1 MNALKRNNLRYT
13 LNINLYIAKRIF
25 SAKENRNN
33 LSHRIVNIALFGIV
47 LGLVVLILS
56 VAIVSG
62 YKSEVGRKVIGFGS
76 HLQIDNLDTN
86 QSYET
91 SSISQNQPFLQEL
104 KNLEGIRQVQIF
116 ATKPGIIRTDDEI
129 QGVVLKGI
137 GPDFDWSF
145 FQENKV
151 SGEPFF
157 VQDTIR
163 SNKVWVSKQMADLLN
178 LNLDDDLTMFFIHES
193 EAIPRQRKFQ
203 LAGIYKTSLEEF
215 DRMFVL
221 VDINHIRKLN
231 NWKNDEVSGFEIL
244 VNDIDE
250 LPEQER
256 AVRDLLLRNMTPDS
270 SVLQVVSIKEKYR
283 HIFDWLNL
291 LDMNVWV
298 ILILM
303 VLVAGFNMV
312 SSLLV
317 IILERTQMIGILKA
331 MGARN
336 WSIRKIFLYFSVMLI
351 LKALVLGN
359 ILGIGICLIQKYTRV
374 LRLDPTSYFLEYVPI
389 NLTIWHILL
398 LNVGTV
404 VITILMLL
412 LPSYFI
418 TKVSPEKTI
427 RFE

>member
-1 MNALKRNNLRYT
+1 MNT
-13 LNINLYIAKRIF
+13 NLYIARRIF
-25 SAKENRNN
+25 SAKENKNN
-33 LSHRIVNIALFGIV
+33 LSNRIVNIALFGIV

-56 VAIVSG
+56 VAIVTG

-76 HLQIDNLDTN
+76 HLHIVPLDSN
-86 QSYET
+86 QSFET
-91 SSISQNQPFLQEL
+91 DPIKQNQSFLPDL
-104 KNLEGIRQVQIF
+104 KAIPGIRHVQIF
-116 ATKPGIIRTDDEI
+116 ATKPGIIRTNDEI
-129 QGVVLKGI
+129 QGVVMKGI

-145 FQENKV
+145 FLENKV
-151 SGEPFF
+151 AGEPFH

-163 SNKVWVSKQMADLLN
+163 SNKVWVSKQMADLLK
-178 LNLDDDLTMFFIHES
+178 LKLGDDLTMFFIHES
-193 EAIPRQRKFQ
+193 EAVPRQRKFQ

-231 NWKNDEVSGFEIL
+231 NWKSDEVSGFEVL
-244 VNDIDE
+244 VNDFNS
-250 LPEQER
+250 LPVQEKAIR
-256 AVRDLLLRNMTPDS
+256 NLLLRNTNPDEP
-270 SVLQVVSIKEKYR
+270 VLQVVSIKEKYR
-283 HIFDWLNL
+283 HIFDWLSL
-291 LDMNVWV
+291 LDMNVWI
-298 ILILM
+298 ILVLM

-336 WSIRKIFLYFSVMLI
+336 WSIRKVFLYFSVLLI
-351 LKALVLGN
+351 LKALILGN
-359 ILGIGICLIQKYTRV
+359 ILGIGICLIQQYTHV
-374 LRLDPTSYFLEYVPI
+374 FKLDPTSYYLEYVPI
-389 NLTIWHILL
+389 NLTVWHILL
-398 LNVGTV
+398 LNIGTI

-418 TKVSPEKTI
+418 TKIAPEKTI

>member
-1 MNALKRNNLRYT
+1 MNT
-13 LNINLYIAKRIF
+13 NLYIARRIF

-47 LGLVVLILS
+47 LGLIVLLLS
-56 VAIVSG
+56 VAIVTG
-62 YKSEVGRKVIGFGS
+62 YKSEVGRKVIGFGA
-76 HLQIDNLDTN
+76 HLQVTNLDSN

-91 SSISQNQPFLQEL
+91 FPVSANQPFLQEL
-104 KNLEGIRQVQIF
+104 KSIDGIRHVQVF

-145 FQENKV
+145 FQENRV
-151 SGEPFF
+151 AGEPFH

-163 SNKVWVSKQMADLLN
+163 SNNVWVSKQMADLLK
-178 LNLDDDLTMFFIHES
+178 LKLGDDLTMFFINDM
-193 EAIPRQRKFQ
+193 EAVPRQRKFQ
-203 LAGIYKTSLEEF
+203 LSGIYKTSLEEF

-221 VDINHIRKLN
+221 VDINHVRRLN
-231 NWKNDEVSGFEIL
+231 NWQNDEVSGFEIL
-244 VNDIDE
+244 VSDFKKLDD
-250 LPEQER
+250 QEK
-256 AVRDLLLRNMTPDS
+256 AVRNLLLRNTNPDAP
-270 SVLQVVSIKEKYR
+270 VLQVESIKEKYR
-283 HIFDWLNL
+283 HIFDWLGL

-298 ILILM
+298 ILGLM
-303 VLVAGFNMV
+303 ILVAGFNMV

-336 WSIRKIFLYFSVMLI
+336 WSIRKVFLYFSVMLI

-359 ILGIGICLIQKYTRV
+359 VLGIGICLIQKYTHV
-374 LRLDPTSYFLEYVPI
+374 LTLDPASYYLEYVPV
-389 NLTIWHILL
+389 NLTVLHVVL
-398 LNVGTV
+398 LNVGTI

>member
-1 MNALKRNNLRYT
+1 MNV
-13 LNINLYIAKRIF
+13 NLYIARRIF

-33 LSHRIVNIALFGIV
+33 LSHRIVNIALIGII

-56 VAIVSG
+56 VAIVTG

-76 HLQIDNLDTN
+76 HLQIINLDSN

-91 SSISQNQPFLQEL
+91 GPVNQNQPFLSEI
-104 KNLEGIRQVQIF
+104 KSIPGIRHIQTF
-116 ATKPGIIRTDDEI
+116 ATKPGIIRTDSDI
-129 QGVVLKGI
+129 KGVVLKGV

-145 FQENKV
+145 FNENKIA
-151 SGEPFF
+151 GEPFT

-163 SNKVWVSKQMADLLN
+163 NNKVWISQQMAGLLN
-178 LNLDDDLTMFFIHES
+178 VTIGDKLTMFFINPTEFV
-193 EAIPRQRKFQ
+193 PRQRRFE
-203 LAGIYKTSLEEF
+203 LAGIYKTSLDEF
-215 DRMFVL
+215 DKMFVL
-221 VDINHIRKLN
+221 VDINHIKRLN
-231 NWKNDEVSGFEIL
+231 NWKDDEVSGFEIL
-244 VNDIDE
+244 VDDFSQLE
-250 LPEQER
+250 EQER
-256 AVRDLLLRNMTPDS
+256 AIHNILLRNTSPENP
-270 SVLQVVSIKEKYR
+270 VLQVVSIKEKYR
-283 HIFDWLNL
+283 QIFDWLSL

-298 ILILM
+298 ILTLM

-331 MGARN
+331 MGARS
-336 WSIRKIFLYFSVMLI
+336 WSIRKVFLYFSVMLI
-351 LKALVLGN
+351 LKALVIGN
-359 ILGIGICLIQKYTRV
+359 VLGIGLCLLQKYTHV
-374 LRLDPTSYFLEYVPI
+374 FKLDPGSYYLEYVPV
-389 NLTIWHILL
+389 NLTVLHVVL

-404 VITILMLL
+404 LVTTAMLL

>member
-1 MNALKRNNLRYT
+1 MNV
-13 LNINLYIAKRIF
+13 NLYIAKRIF
-25 SAKENRNN
+25 SAKENRDN

-76 HLQIDNLDTN
+76 HLQIDNLDSN

-91 SSISQNQPFLQEL
+91 SSIDQNQPFLAEL
-104 KNLEGIRQVQIF
+104 KNLEGIRHVQIF

-151 SGEPFF
+151 SGEPFL

-163 SNKVWVSKQMADLLN
+163 SNQVWVSKQMADLLK
-178 LNLDDDLTMFFIHES
+178 LELGDDLTMFFIHES

-250 LPEQER
+250 LPKQES
-256 AVRDLLLRNMTPDS
+256 AVRDLLLRNMTPNS
-270 SVLQVVSIKEKYR
+270 PVLQVVSIKEKYR
-283 HIFDWLNL
+283 HIFDWLSL

-351 LKALVLGN
+351 LKALILGN
-359 ILGIGICLIQKYTRV
+359 ILGIGICLIQKYTQV
-374 LRLDPTSYFLEYVPI
+374 LRLDPASYFLEYVPI
-389 NLTIWHILL
+389 NLTVGHILL

>member
-1 MNALKRNNLRYT
+1 
-13 LNINLYIAKRIF
+13 LNINLYIARRIF
-25 SAKENRNN
+25 SAKENRDNV
-33 LSHRIVNIALFGIV
+33 SHRIVNIALFGIV
-47 LGLVVLILS
+47 LGLAVLIVS

-76 HLQIDNLDTN
+76 HLQIDNMDSN

-91 SSISQNQPFLQEL
+91 SPISQNQPFLQEL
-104 KNLEGIRQVQIF
+104 KNIEGIRHVQIY
-116 ATKPGIIRTDDEI
+116 ATKPGIIRADDAI

-151 SGEPFF
+151 SGEPFQ
-157 VQDTIR
+157 VRDTIR
-163 SNKVWVSKQMADLLN
+163 SNKVWVSKQMADLLK
-178 LNLDDDLTMFFIHES
+178 LNLGDDLTMFFIHES
-193 EAIPRQRKFQ
+193 EAVPRQRKFK

-215 DRMFVL
+215 DKMFVL

-231 NWKNDEVSGFEIL
+231 NWKNDEVSGFEVL
-244 VNDIDE
+244 VDDFNE
-250 LPEQER
+250 LPRQEK
-256 AVRDLLLRNMTPDS
+256 AIRDLLLRNTSPDS
-270 SVLQVVSIKEKYR
+270 PVLQVVSIKDKYR
-283 HIFDWLNL
+283 HIFDWLSL

-298 ILILM
+298 ILVLM

-336 WSIRKIFLYFSVMLI
+336 WSIRKVFLYFSLMLI
-351 LKALVLGN
+351 LKALVWGN
-359 ILGIGICLIQKYTRV
+359 ILGIGICLIQQYTQV
-374 LRLDPTSYFLEYVPI
+374 LKLDPTSYFLEYVPI
-389 NLTIWHILL
+389 NLKIWHILL
-398 LNVGTV
+398 LNLGTV

-418 TKVSPEKTI
+418 TRISPEKTI

>member
-1 MNALKRNNLRYT
+1 
-13 LNINLYIAKRIF
+13 LNINLYIARRVF

-33 LSHRIVNIALFGIV
+33 LSHHIVNIALFGIV

-56 VAIVSG
+56 VAIVTG

-76 HLQIDNLDTN
+76 HLQIVNLDSN
-86 QSYET
+86 QSFET
-91 SSISQNQPFLQEL
+91 SPISQNQSFLPEL
-104 KNLEGIRQVQIF
+104 KNIEGVRHVQIF

-151 SGEPFF
+151 VGEPFQ
-157 VQDTIR
+157 VQDTVR
-163 SNKVWVSKQMADLLN
+163 SNKVWISKQMADLLK
-178 LNLDDDLTMFFIHES
+178 LKLGDNLDMFFIPES
-193 EAIPRQRKFQ
+193 EAIPRQRRFQ

-221 VDINHIRKLN
+221 VDINHIRRLN
-231 NWKNDEVSGFEIL
+231 NWKADEVSGFEVL
-244 VNDIDE
+244 VNDFNQLSD
-250 LPEQER
+250 QEKS
-256 AVRDLLLRNMTPDS
+256 VSNLLLRYTTPDS
-270 SVLQVVSIKEKYR
+270 PVLKVESIKEKYR
-283 HIFDWLNL
+283 QIFDWLGL

-298 ILILM
+298 ILTLM

-336 WSIRKIFLYFSVMLI
+336 WSIRKVFLYFSVMLI

-359 ILGIGICLIQKYTRV
+359 ILGVGICLIQQYTHV
-374 LRLDPTSYFLEYVPI
+374 LKLDPASYYLEYVPV
-389 NLTIWHILL
+389 NLTILHLVL

-404 VITILMLL
+404 IITTLMLL

>member
-1 MNALKRNNLRYT
+1 MN
-13 LNINLYIAKRIF
+13 IDFYIARRIF

-56 VAIVSG
+56 VAIVTG

-76 HLQIDNLDTN
+76 HLQIVNLDSN
-86 QSYET
+86 QSFET
-91 SSISQNQPFLQEL
+91 TPISENQPFVEEL
-104 KNLEGIRQVQIF
+104 KNIDGINHVQVF
-116 ATKPGIIRTDDEI
+116 ATMPGVIRTDDEI

-151 SGEPFF
+151 SGEPFH
-157 VQDTIR
+157 VQDTLR
-163 SNKVWVSKQMADLLN
+163 SNKVWVSKQMADLLK
-178 LNLDDDLTMFFIHES
+178 LNLGDDLYMFFIPQS
-193 EAIPRQRKFQ
+193 EAIPRQRKFE

-221 VDINHIRKLN
+221 VDINHIRRLN
-231 NWKNDEVSGFEIL
+231 NWKNDEISGFEIL
-244 VNDIDE
+244 VDDFKK
-250 LPEQER
+250 LSDQEK
-256 AVRDLLLRNMTPDS
+256 AVHSLLLRNMSEDTP
-270 SVLQVVSIKEKYR
+270 VLQVESIKEKYR
-283 HIFDWLNL
+283 HIFDWLGL

-298 ILILM
+298 ILVLM

-336 WSIRKIFLYFSVMLI
+336 WSIRKVFLYFSVLLI
-351 LKALVLGN
+351 LKALVVGNVLGV
-359 ILGIGICLIQKYTRV
+359 GICLVQQYTHV
-374 LRLDPTSYFLEYVPI
+374 FKLDPTSYYLEYVPI
-389 NLTIWHILL
+389 NLKVWHLVL
-398 LNVGTV
+398 LNLGTV
-404 VITILMLL
+404 AVTILMLL

-418 TKVSPEKTI
+418 TKISPEKTI

>member
-1 MNALKRNNLRYT
+1 MNT
-13 LNINLYIAKRIF
+13 NLYIARRIF
-25 SAKENRNN
+25 SSKENRNN
-33 LSHRIVNIALFGIV
+33 LSHRIVNIALVGIV
-47 LGLVVLILS
+47 MGLVVLILS
-56 VAIVSG
+56 VAIVTG
-62 YKSEVGRKVIGFGS
+62 YKSEVGQKVIGFAS
-76 HLQIDNLDTN
+76 ELQIVNLDSN

-91 SSISQNQPFLQEL
+91 SPISRNQPFLQEL
-104 KNLEGIRQVQIF
+104 KNIKGIRHVQVF
-116 ATKPGIIRTDDEI
+116 ATKPGIIRTKDEME
-129 QGVVLKGI
+129 GVVLKGI

-151 SGEPFF
+151 AGEPFI
-157 VQDTIR
+157 VQDTVR
-163 SNKVWVSKQMADLLN
+163 SNKIWVSKKMADMLKLK
-178 LNLDDDLTMFFIHES
+178 LGDDLTMFFILES
-193 EAIPRQRKFQ
+193 EAIPRERKFQ
-203 LAGIYKTSLEEF
+203 IAGIYKTSLEEF

-231 NWKNDEVSGFEIL
+231 NWKSDEVSGFEIL
-244 VNDIDE
+244 VNDFKK
-250 LPEQER
+250 LPEQES
-256 AVRDLLLRNMTPDS
+256 VVKSLLLRYANPDS
-270 SVLQVVSIKEKYR
+270 PVLHVVSIRDKYR
-283 HIFDWLNL
+283 NIFDWLSL

-336 WSIRKIFLYFSVMLI
+336 WSIRKVFLYFSVMLI
-351 LKALVLGN
+351 LKALLWGN
-359 ILGIGICLIQKYTRV
+359 ILGIGICLIQKYTHI
-374 LRLDPTSYFLEYVPI
+374 LKLDPTSYYLEYVPI
-389 NLTIWHILL
+389 NLTILHLVL
-398 LNVGTV
+398 LNVGTI

-418 TKVSPEKTI
+418 TKISPERTI

>member
-1 MNALKRNNLRYT
+1 MNT
-13 LNINLYIAKRIF
+13 NLYIARRIF

-56 VAIVSG
+56 VAIVTG

-76 HLQIDNLDTN
+76 HLQIVNLDAN
-86 QSYET
+86 QSFET
-91 SSISQNQPFLQEL
+91 APISQNQPFLEEL
-104 KNLEGIRQVQIF
+104 KKIDGIRHVQIF
-116 ATKPGIIRTDDEI
+116 ATKPGIIRTEDEI
-129 QGVVLKGI
+129 HGVVLKGI

-145 FQENKV
+145 FQENKIA
-151 SGEPFF
+151 GEPFQ
-157 VQDTIR
+157 VQDTVR
-163 SNKVWVSKQMADLLN
+163 NNNVWVSKQMADLLK
-178 LNLDDDLTMFFIHES
+178 LKLGDDLTMFFLNQTEFV
-193 EAIPRQRKFQ
+193 PRQRKFK

-231 NWKNDEVSGFEIL
+231 NWAKDEVSGFEIL
-244 VNDIDE
+244 VNDFKN
-250 LPEQER
+250 LPEQEK
-256 AVRDLLLRNMTPDS
+256 AVKNLILRYTKPDS
-270 SVLQVVSIKEKYR
+270 PVLQVVSIKEKYR

-298 ILILM
+298 ILALM
-303 VLVAGFNMV
+303 TLVAGFNMI

-331 MGARN
+331 IGSRD
-336 WSIRKIFLYFSVMLI
+336 WSIRKIFLYFSGMLI
-351 LKALVLGN
+351 LKALFWGN
-359 ILGIGICLIQKYTRV
+359 LLGIGICLIQQYTHV
-374 LRLDPTSYFLEYVPI
+374 LKLDPTSYYLEYVPV
-389 NLTIWHILL
+389 NLNIFYLVL

-404 VITILMLL
+404 VITMLMLL
-412 LPSYFI
+412 LPTYFI
-418 TKVSPEKTI
+418 TKISPEKTI

>member
-1 MNALKRNNLRYT
+1 M
-13 LNINLYIAKRIF
+13 NINLYIARRIF
-25 SAKENRNN
+25 SSKENRNN

-56 VAIVSG
+56 VAIVTG

-76 HLQIDNLDTN
+76 HLQIVNLDSN
-86 QSYET
+86 QSFET
-91 SSISQNQPFLQEL
+91 NPISQNQAFLPEL
-104 KNLEGIRQVQIF
+104 KNIEGVRHVQVF

-151 SGEPFF
+151 AGEPFQ
-157 VQDTIR
+157 VQDTVR
-163 SNKVWVSKQMADLLN
+163 SNKAWISQQMARLLKVSVGDN
-178 LNLDDDLTMFFIHES
+178 LIMFFVTPPEVV
-193 EAIPRQRKFQ
+193 PRQRKFE

-221 VDINHIRKLN
+221 VDINHIRRLN
-231 NWKNDEVSGFEIL
+231 NWNDDEVSGFEVL
-244 VNDIDE
+244 VNDMKQLSD
-250 LPEQER
+250 QEKS
-256 AVRDLLLRNMTPDS
+256 VRNLLLRYTTPDS
-270 SVLQVVSIKEKYR
+270 PVLNVVSIKDKYR
-283 HIFDWLNL
+283 QIFDWLGL

-298 ILILM
+298 ILTLM

-336 WSIRKIFLYFSVMLI
+336 WSIRKVFLYFSVMLI

-359 ILGIGICLIQKYTRV
+359 ILGVGICLIQQYTHV
-374 LRLDPTSYFLEYVPI
+374 FKLDPTSYYLEYVPI
-389 NLTIWHILL
+389 NLTVLHLVL

-404 VITILMLL
+404 LITTLMLL

>member
-1 MNALKRNNLRYT
+1 M
-13 LNINLYIAKRIF
+13 NINLYIARRIF
-25 SAKENRNN
+25 SSKENREN

-47 LGLVVLILS
+47 LGLLVLILS
-56 VAIVSG
+56 VAIVTG

-76 HLQIDNLDTN
+76 HLQIVNLDSN
-86 QSYET
+86 QSFET
-91 SSISQNQPFLQEL
+91 SPISQNQAFLPEL
-104 KNLEGIRQVQIF
+104 KSIEGIRHVQIF

-151 SGEPFF
+151 AGEPFH
-157 VQDTIR
+157 VQDTVR
-163 SNKVWVSKQMADLLN
+163 SNKIWISKQMADLLK
-178 LNLDDDLTMFFIHES
+178 LKLGDDLNMFFINGS
-193 EAIPRQRKFQ
+193 EFVPRQRKFE

-221 VDINHIRKLN
+221 VDINHIRRLN
-231 NWKNDEVSGFEIL
+231 NWKDDQVSGFEIL
-244 VNDIDE
+244 VNDFKQLE
-250 LPEQER
+250 PVEKE
-256 AVRDLLLRNMTPDS
+256 VNDLLLRNTTPDS
-270 SVLQVVSIKEKYR
+270 PVLQVVSIKEKYR
-283 HIFDWLNL
+283 HIFDWLGL

-298 ILILM
+298 ILTLM

-336 WSIRKIFLYFSVMLI
+336 WSIRKVFLYFSVMLI

-359 ILGIGICLIQKYTRV
+359 ILGVGICLIQQYTHV
-374 LRLDPTSYFLEYVPI
+374 FKLDPSSYYLEYVPI
-389 NLTIWHILL
+389 HLTVLHLVL

-404 VITILMLL
+404 VITVLMLL

>member
-1 MNALKRNNLRYT
+1 MN
-13 LNINLYIAKRIF
+13 IDFYIARRIF
-25 SAKENRNN
+25 SAKENRDN

-56 VAIVSG
+56 VAIVTG

-76 HLQIDNLDTN
+76 HMQIINLDSN
-86 QSYET
+86 QSFET
-91 SSISQNQPFLQEL
+91 SPISQDQPFLQDL
-104 KNLEGIRQVQIF
+104 KSIDGVRHVQIF

-151 SGEPFF
+151 AGEPFR
-157 VQDTIR
+157 VQDTLR
-163 SNKVWVSKQMADLLN
+163 SNKVWVSKQMADLLK
-178 LNLDDDLTMFFIHES
+178 LSLGDDLIMFFIHET
-193 EAIPRQRKFQ
+193 EALPRQRKFE

-244 VNDIDE
+244 VNDFNQLAD
-250 LPEQER
+250 QQR
-256 AVRDLLLRNMTPDS
+256 AVNNLLIRSTNPDS
-270 SVLQVVSIKEKYR
+270 PVLQVVGVKEKYR
-283 HIFDWLNL
+283 HIFDWLSL

-298 ILILM
+298 ILGLM

-317 IILERTQMIGILKA
+317 VILERTQMIGILKA

-336 WSIRKIFLYFSVMLI
+336 WSIRKVFLYFSVMLI

-359 ILGIGICLIQKYTRV
+359 ILGIGLCLIQEYTHV
-374 LRLDPTSYFLEYVPI
+374 LKLDPASYYLEYVPVK
-389 NLTIWHILL
+389 LTVWAVVL
-398 LNVGTV
+398 LNLGTM
-404 VITILMLL
+404 VITTLMLL

-418 TKVSPEKTI
+418 TRVSPEKTI
-427 RFE
+427 RFD

>member
-1 MNALKRNNLRYT
+1 M
-13 LNINLYIAKRIF
+13 
-25 SAKENRNN
+25 
-33 LSHRIVNIALFGIV
+33 NIALFGIV
-47 LGLVVLILS
+47 LGLIVLLLS
-56 VAIVSG
+56 VAIVTG
-62 YKSEVGRKVIGFGS
+62 YKSEVGRKVIGFGA
-76 HLQIDNLDTN
+76 HLQVTNLDSN

-91 SSISQNQPFLQEL
+91 FPVSANQPFLQEL
-104 KNLEGIRQVQIF
+104 KSIDGIRHVQVF

-145 FQENKV
+145 FQENRV
-151 SGEPFF
+151 AGEPFH

-163 SNKVWVSKQMADLLN
+163 SNNVWVSKQMADLLK
-178 LNLDDDLTMFFIHES
+178 LKLGDDLTMFFINDM
-193 EAIPRQRKFQ
+193 EAVPRQRKFQ

-221 VDINHIRKLN
+221 VDINHVRRLN
-231 NWKNDEVSGFEIL
+231 NWQNDEVSGFEIL
-244 VNDIDE
+244 VSDFKKLDD
-250 LPEQER
+250 QEN
-256 AVRDLLLRNMTPDS
+256 AVRNLLLRNTNPDAP
-270 SVLQVVSIKEKYR
+270 VLQVESIKEKYR
-283 HIFDWLNL
+283 HIFDWLGL

-298 ILILM
+298 ILGLM
-303 VLVAGFNMV
+303 ILVAGFNMV

-336 WSIRKIFLYFSVMLI
+336 WSIRKVFLYFSVMLI

-359 ILGIGICLIQKYTRV
+359 VLGIGICLIQKYTHV
-374 LRLDPTSYFLEYVPI
+374 LTLDPASYYLEYVPV
-389 NLTIWHILL
+389 NLTVWHVVL
-398 LNVGTV
+398 LNVGTI

>member
-1 MNALKRNNLRYT
+1 MN
-13 LNINLYIAKRIF
+13 IDLYIARRIF

-56 VAIVSG
+56 VAIVTG

-76 HLQIDNLDTN
+76 HLQIVNLDSN

-91 SSISQNQPFLQEL
+91 TPISQVQPFLRDLQ
-104 KNLEGIRQVQIF
+104 KIEGIRHVQIF
-116 ATKPGIIRTDDEI
+116 ATKAGIIRTDDEI
-129 QGVVLKGI
+129 QAVVLKGI

-145 FQENKV
+145 FEENKV
-151 SGEPFF
+151 EGSRFL
-157 VQDTIR
+157 VKDTVR
-163 SNKVWVSKQMADLLN
+163 NNQVWVSKQMADKLKLN
-178 LNLDDDLTMFFIHES
+178 LGDDLVMFFIHGS
-193 EAIPRQRKFQ
+193 EIIPRQRKFQ

-215 DRMFVL
+215 DRLFVL

-244 VNDIDE
+244 VNNFKT
-250 LPEQER
+250 LPDQEK
-256 AVRDLLLRNMTPDS
+256 AVHNLLLRNTVADGP
-270 SVLQVVSIKEKYR
+270 VLQVVSIREKYR
-283 HIFDWLNL
+283 HIFDWLGL

-298 ILILM
+298 ILTLM

-317 IILERTQMIGILKA
+317 VILERAQMIGILKA

-336 WSIRKIFLYFSVMLI
+336 WSIRKVFLYFSVMLI

-359 ILGIGICLIQKYTRV
+359 ILGIGICLIQQYTHI
-374 LRLDPTSYFLEYVPI
+374 LKLDPTSYYLEYIPI
-389 NLTIWHILL
+389 NLTIWHLVL
-398 LNVGTV
+398 LNLGTIFV
-404 VITILMLL
+404 TMLMLL

-418 TKVSPEKTI
+418 TKVSPEKII

>member
-1 MNALKRNNLRYT
+1 
-13 LNINLYIAKRIF
+13 LNINLYIARRIF
-25 SAKENRNN
+25 SAKENKKN
-33 LSHRIVNIALFGIV
+33 LSQRIVNIALFGIV

-56 VAIVSG
+56 VAIVTG

-76 HLQIDNLDTN
+76 HLQIVNLDTN
-86 QSYET
+86 QSFET
-91 SSISQNQPFLQEL
+91 VPISEKQPFVEEL
-104 KNLEGIRQVQIF
+104 KKIDGIKHVQIF
-116 ATKPGIIRTDDEI
+116 ATKPGIIRTENEI
-129 QGVVLKGI
+129 HGVVLKGI

-151 SGEPFF
+151 SGEIFK

-163 SNKVWVSKQMADLLN
+163 SNKVWVSKQMADLLK
-178 LNLDDDLTMFFIHES
+178 LKLGDDLFMFFIDQTES
-193 EAIPRQRKFQ
+193 VPRQRKFE

-244 VNDIDE
+244 VNDFRK
-250 LPEQER
+250 LSEQEKT
-256 AVRDLLLRNMTPDS
+256 VNNLLLRNTSPTS
-270 SVLQVVSIKEKYR
+270 PVLQVVSIREKYG

-331 MGARN
+331 LGARN
-336 WSIRKIFLYFSVMLI
+336 WSIRKVFLYFSVMLI
-351 LKALVLGN
+351 LKALMWGN
-359 ILGIGICLIQKYTRV
+359 LIGIAICMIQQYTHV
-374 LRLDPTSYFLEYVPI
+374 MKLDPTSYYLEYVPV
-389 NLTIWHILL
+389 NLTVFHLVM
-398 LNVGTV
+398 LNVGTI
-404 VITILMLL
+404 VITMLMLL

>member
-1 MNALKRNNLRYT
+1 MN
-13 LNINLYIAKRIF
+13 IDLYIARRIF

-33 LSHRIVNIALFGIV
+33 LSHRIVNIALFGII

-56 VAIVSG
+56 VAIVTG
-62 YKSEVGRKVIGFGS
+62 YKTEVGRKVIGFGS
-76 HLQIDNLDTN
+76 HLQIVNLDSN

-91 SSISQNQPFLQEL
+91 TPISQDQPFLPEL
-104 KNLEGIRQVQIF
+104 QKIEGIRHVQIF

-129 QGVVLKGI
+129 QAVVLKGI

-145 FQENKV
+145 FEENKV
-151 SGEPFF
+151 EGSRFQ
-157 VQDTIR
+157 VQDTVR
-163 SNKVWVSKQMADLLN
+163 SNQVWVSKQMADMLKLK
-178 LNLDDDLTMFFIHES
+178 LGDDLIMFFIHGS
-193 EAIPRQRKFQ
+193 EIIPRQRKFQ

-215 DRMFVL
+215 DRLFVL

-231 NWKNDEVSGFEIL
+231 NWKNDEISGYEIL
-244 VNDIDE
+244 VKNFKT
-250 LPEQER
+250 LPDQEK
-256 AVRDLLLRNMTPDS
+256 AVHNLLLRNTVANGP
-270 SVLQVVSIKEKYR
+270 VLQVVSIREKYR
-283 HIFDWLNL
+283 HIFDWLGL

-298 ILILM
+298 ILTLM

-317 IILERTQMIGILKA
+317 VILERAQMIGILKA

-336 WSIRKIFLYFSVMLI
+336 WSIRKVFLYFSVMLI

-359 ILGIGICLIQKYTRV
+359 ILGIGICLIQQYTHV
-374 LRLDPTSYFLEYVPI
+374 LKLDPTSYYLEYIPI
-389 NLTIWHILL
+389 NLTIGHLVL
-398 LNVGTV
+398 LNVGTIAV
-404 VITILMLL
+404 TMLMLL

-418 TKVSPEKTI
+418 TKVSPEKII

>member
-1 MNALKRNNLRYT
+1 
-13 LNINLYIAKRIF
+13 LNINLYIARRIF

-56 VAIVSG
+56 VAIVTG

-76 HLQIDNLDTN
+76 HLQIVNLDSN
-86 QSYET
+86 QSFET
-91 SSISQNQPFLQEL
+91 SPINQNQPFLPEI
-104 KNLEGIRQVQIF
+104 KAIEGIRHVQIF
-116 ATKPGIIRTDDEI
+116 ATKQGIIRTEDEI

-145 FQENKV
+145 FQENRI
-151 SGEPFF
+151 SGEPFQ

-163 SNKVWVSKQMADLLN
+163 SNKVWVSKQMADMLKLE
-178 LNLDDDLTMFFIHES
+178 LGDDLTMFFIHES
-193 EAIPRQRKFQ
+193 EAVPRQRKFE
-203 LAGIYKTSLEEF
+203 LAGIYQTSLEEF

-221 VDINHIRKLN
+221 VDINHIRRLN
-231 NWKNDEVSGFEIL
+231 NWGNDEVSGFEIL
-244 VNDIDE
+244 VNDFNE
-250 LPEQER
+250 LEKQEK
-256 AVRDLLLRNMTPDS
+256 AVYDILLRNTSVESP
-270 SVLQVVSIKEKYR
+270 VLQVVSIREKYR
-283 HIFDWLNL
+283 HIFDWLSL

-298 ILILM
+298 ILVLM

-336 WSIRKIFLYFSVMLI
+336 WSIRKVFLYFSVMLI

-359 ILGIGICLIQKYTRV
+359 ILGIGICLIQQYTHI
-374 LRLDPTSYFLEYVPI
+374 LKLDPSSYYLEYVPI
-389 NLTIWHILL
+389 NLRIWHLVL

>member
-1 MNALKRNNLRYT
+1 MNLD
-13 LNINLYIAKRIF
+13 LYIARRIF
-25 SAKENRNN
+25 SAKENRTN
-33 LSHRIVNIALFGIV
+33 LSHRIVNIAMFGVV

-56 VAIVSG
+56 VAIVTG

-76 HLQIDNLDTN
+76 HLQIVNLDSN
-86 QSYET
+86 QSFET
-91 SSISQNQPFLQEL
+91 SPISQNQTFLNDL
-104 KNLEGIRQVQIF
+104 KSIDGIRHVQVF
-116 ATKPGIIRTDDEI
+116 ATKPGIIRTENEI

-151 SGEPFF
+151 EGEPFK
-157 VQDTIR
+157 VQDTVR
-163 SNKVWVSKQMADLLN
+163 SNKVWISKQMADLLK
-178 LNLDDDLTMFFIHES
+178 LKLGDDLYMFFIHET

-231 NWKNDEVSGFEIL
+231 NWRNDEVSGFEIL
-244 VNDIDE
+244 VNDFKQ
-250 LPEQER
+250 LQVQEK
-256 AVRDLLLRNMTPDS
+256 AVRNLLLRNTNPDGP
-270 SVLQVVSIKEKYR
+270 VLQVVSVKEKYR
-283 HIFDWLNL
+283 HIFDWLSL

-317 IILERTQMIGILKA
+317 IILERAQMIGILKA

-336 WSIRKIFLYFSVMLI
+336 WSIRKVFLYFSGLLI
-351 LKALVLGN
+351 LKALVIGN
-359 ILGIGICLIQKYTRV
+359 ILGIGICLIQQYTHV
-374 LRLDPTSYFLEYVPI
+374 LKLDPSSYYLEYVPI
-389 NLTIWHILL
+389 NLTVWHVLL

-404 VITILMLL
+404 IITILMLL

>member
-1 MNALKRNNLRYT
+1 M
-13 LNINLYIAKRIF
+13 NINIYIARRIF

-56 VAIVSG
+56 IAIVTG

-76 HLQIDNLDTN
+76 HLQIVTLDSN
-86 QSYET
+86 QSFET
-91 SSISQNQPFLQEL
+91 NPISQNQPFLQEL
-104 KNLEGIRQVQIF
+104 KNMEGIRHVQIF
-116 ATKPGIIRTDDEI
+116 ATKPGIIRTGDEI

-151 SGEPFF
+151 AGEPFQ

-163 SNKVWVSKQMADLLN
+163 SNKVWVSKQLADQLKLKRGDN
-178 LNLDDDLTMFFIHES
+178 LTMFFVPES
-193 EAIPRQRKFQ
+193 EAVPRERKFQ

-231 NWKNDEVSGFEIL
+231 NWTNDEVSGFEIL
-244 VNDIDE
+244 VNDFKKLSE
-250 LPEQER
+250 HEK
-256 AVRDLLLRNMTPDS
+256 AVRNLLLRNTKPEAP
-270 SVLQVVSIKEKYR
+270 VLQVVSIKDKYR
-283 HIFDWLNL
+283 HIFDWLSL

-336 WSIRKIFLYFSVMLI
+336 WSIRKVFLYFSVLLI

-359 ILGIGICLIQKYTRV
+359 ILGIGICLIQKYTHI
-374 LRLDPTSYFLEYVPI
+374 LKLDPSSYFLEYVPI
-389 NLTIWHILL
+389 NLNVWYMIL

-404 VITILMLL
+404 LITILMLL
-412 LPSYFI
+412 VPSYFI